1 MSEQIKREL
10 LDVTGHKCPIP
21 VLRLRKYL
29 ENLETGEKITLI
41 ASDPMAELDIAHFC
55 HKAGHNLMNITKE
68 GAKIVFQIK
77 K

>member
-29 ENLETGEKITLI
+29 EKLETGEEITLI
-41 ASDPMAELDIAHFC
+41 ASDPMAQLDIAHFC
-55 HKAGHNLMNITKE
+55 HKAGHDLMNITKE
-68 GAKIVFQIK
+68 GGKIVFQIRK
-77 K
+77 